1 MDKIVIVGSGAS
13 GVHFALSVL
22 EKGYE
27 VLMLDVG
34 YEHPEVVNPE
44 DNFNDLKNNL
54 SDSAKYF
61 LGQNYEAVIY
71 PDFKSEYYGFPPSK
85 NYVFLKPSIFKFQ
98 SNGFA
103 PLFSFAKGGLAEVW
117 TGGVYPFNDHELGD
131 FPFSYDNIRPYY
143 VEIANQI
150 GITGVRDDL
159 ERFFPYH
166 ENIVEPLD
174 LDEHSKALISEYEKH
189 SDYLNNKLKCYF
201 GRSRLATLS
210 RDKEDR
216 KGCTYVGRC
225 LWGCPSK
232 ALYTP
237 SITLRKCQKYSNFE
251 YIPNMYVSHFKYNS
265 KRLITSVIAE
275 SEKNKDSCEFPL
287 DKLVLAAGT
296 LSSSKIFMDSIFKNT
311 GEIIKLPGLM
321 DNRQIMMPFINLRMV
336 GKPYNPES
344 YQYNQ
349 IALGIESERPQEYIH
364 GLITTLKTALIHPII
379 QNMPFDLKTSIFMF
393 RNVHAALGVVNINLH
408 DVRREDN
415 YLTLGMNKKL
425 THSNLVIKYSPK
437 KNEKT
442 LIKQAIK
449 KVTKALYKLGCIA
462 PPRMIHIRPMGAS
475 VHYSGTIPMSTKKT
489 PLTSSKYCQSHDFE
503 NLYIVDGTTFP
514 FLPAKNLTFTLMANA
529 VRVADS
535 VF

>member
-13 GVHFALSVL
+13 GVHFALSL
-22 EKGYE
+22 LKKGYE
-27 VLMLDVG
+27 VFMLDVG
-34 YEHPEVVNPE
+34 YEQPETVNPE

-54 SDSAKYF
+54 SDPVKYF

-85 NYVFLKPSIFKFQ
+85 NYVFFKPSIFK
-98 SNGFA
+98 SESDGFA
-103 PLFSFAKGGLAEVW
+103 PLFSFAKGGLAQAW
-117 TGGVYPFNDHELGD
+117 TGGVYPFNDKELGD
-131 FPFSYDNIRPYY
+131 FPFSFDDIKPYY
-143 VEIANQI
+143 AEVANQI

-159 ERFFPYH
+159 ERFLPYH
-166 ENIVEPLD
+166 ENIEEPLE
-174 LDEHSKALISEYEKH
+174 LDEHSKSLISEYEKH
-189 SDYLNNKLKCYF
+189 SDYLNNTLKCYF

-210 RDKEDR
+210 RDNEDR
-216 KGCTYVGRC
+216 KGCTHAGRC

-237 SITLRKCQKYSNFE
+237 SITLKKCQKYSNFK
-251 YIPNMYVSHFKYNS
+251 YLPKMYVNHFKYNS
-265 KRLITSVIAE
+265 KRRITSVVAVAGN
-275 SEKNKDSCEFPL
+275 NKDFCEFPL

-321 DNRQIMMPFINLRMV
+321 DNRQIMMPFVNLRMV

-364 GLITTLKTALIHPII
+364 GLITTLKTALVHPII
-379 QNMPFDLKTSIFMF
+379 QKMPLDLKTSIFMF
-393 RNVHAALGVVNINLH
+393 RNIHAALGVVNVNLN
-408 DVRREDN
+408 DSRREDN
-415 YLTLGMNKKL
+415 YLTLETNTKSPYSK
-425 THSNLVIKYSPK
+425 LVIKYTPAI
-437 KNEKT
+437 NETK
-442 LIKQAIK
+442 LIKGAIR
-449 KVTKALYKLGCIA
+449 KVRKVLRQLGCIA
-462 PPRMIHIRPMGAS
+462 PSSMINIRPMGAS
-475 VHYSGTIPMSTKKT
+475 VHYSGTIPMSTKQNSF
-489 PLTSSKYCQSHDFE
+489 TSSELCRSYDFE

-529 VRVADS
+529 VRVADCA
-535 VF
+535 F